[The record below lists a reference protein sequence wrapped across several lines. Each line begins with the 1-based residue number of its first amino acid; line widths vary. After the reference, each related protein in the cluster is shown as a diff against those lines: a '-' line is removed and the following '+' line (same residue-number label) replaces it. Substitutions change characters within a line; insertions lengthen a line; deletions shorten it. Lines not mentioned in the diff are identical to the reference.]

1 MPGFIW
7 TNKNGMRYITIPH
20 WAEQGVNIAFTTRL
34 GGISQSPYNS
44 LNLGLHV
51 GDKPG
56 DVIENRRR
64 FLNLFSLTPEDM
76 VCCEQVHGNSV
87 VVVGKKEQGRGALD
101 YKTSLPGYD
110 AMVCRTP
117 GIMLTTFYADCIP
130 IYLFDPDHRVVAIA
144 HSGWKGTMGRIAV
157 HTLRVMQKEFGCS
170 PNNTEVFIGPGIGS
184 CCFIIGGDLV
194 KQVKKEFCGL
204 EGILNYKLNKYTWD
218 LPLTNRR
225 MLEEEGVRPEN
236 IIDCRLCTSCNQEVF
251 FSYRREE
258 GKTGRMAAAIGL
270 NY

>member
-1 MPGFIW
+1 
-7 TNKNGMRYITIPH
+7 
-20 WAEQGVNIAFTTRL
+20 
-34 GGISQSPYNS
+34 
-44 LNLGLHV
+44 
-51 GDKPG
+51 
-56 DVIENRRR
+56 
-64 FLNLFSLTPEDM
+64 M